1 MPFPQEARKL
11 LVFAGVLPLVICGT
25 LSVPAAARS
34 SSATTQQKLV
44 ANPASISFGSV
55 QVSSTKNSG
64 ETLTN
69 ASNSKLTVS
78 QATVTG
84 AGFSFS
90 GLALPLTLT
99 PGQSFTLNVSFT
111 PKSAGSASGSLSFN
125 CKPSN
130 FTITV
135 PLSGS
140 GISGGQLGISPTSL
154 NFGSVALG
162 SSKSM
167 SATLSASGSSVTIS
181 STTVNSSEFK
191 LSGMSFPYT
200 LAAGRT
206 AAVTVSFVPQVSG
219 TASANLSFKSNATST
234 SVEALSG
241 TGTTSTQHRVSL
253 SWKSSSSLVVGYNI
267 YRSSKSGGP
276 FTRLNSVLDASTT
289 YVDSSVLNGQSYYYV
304 TTDVDSK
311 GMESGFSNQVQVTIP
326 TS

>member
-1 MPFPQEARKL
+1 MPFPQEARKQL
-11 LVFAGVLPLVICGT
+11 MFVGVLPLVICGG
-25 LSVPAAARS
+25 LSVSAAAPP
-34 SSATTQQKLV
+34 SSASQQKLV
-44 ANPASISFGSV
+44 ANPVSISFGSV
-55 QVSSTKNSG
+55 QVSSTKNST

-69 ASNSKLTVS
+69 SSNSKLTVS

-99 PGQSFTLNVSFT
+99 PGQSFTLNVGFT
-111 PKSAGSASGSLSFN
+111 PKSAGSGSGSLSFN

-135 PLSGS
+135 PLSGT
-140 GISGGQLGISPTSL
+140 GVSGGQLGISPASL
-154 NFGSVALG
+154 SFGSVAVG
-162 SSKSM
+162 ASKTM

-181 STTVNSSEFK
+181 SATLNSSEFK
-191 LSGMSFPYT
+191 FSGMSFPYT
-200 LAAGRT
+200 LAAGRS
-206 AAVTVSFVPQVSG
+206 ASFSVGFVPQTSG
-219 TASANLSFKSNATST
+219 NATASLSFNSNAST
-234 SVEALSG
+234 GSSVEALSG

-267 YRSSKSGGP
+267 YRGSQSGGP
-276 FTRLNSVLDASTT
+276 YIRLNSVLDASTT
-289 YVDSSVLNGQSYYYV
+289 YVDSSVQNGLTYYYV

>member
-25 LSVPAAARS
+25 LSVPAAARP

-44 ANPASISFGSV
+44 ANPTSISFGSV

-154 NFGSVALG
+154 SFGSV
-162 SSKSM
+162 
-167 SATLSASGSSVTIS
+167 ASGSSVTIS

-219 TASANLSFKSNATST
+219 TASANLSFNSNATST